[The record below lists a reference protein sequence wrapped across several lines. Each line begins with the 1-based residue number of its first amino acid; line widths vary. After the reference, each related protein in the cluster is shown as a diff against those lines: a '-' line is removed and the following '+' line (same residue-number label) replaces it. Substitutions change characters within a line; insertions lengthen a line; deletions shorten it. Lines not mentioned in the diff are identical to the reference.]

1 MGLFFLLAVDEGLTQ
16 LQITSYA
23 LFNAQNLISS
33 NSFKFKLIMGV
44 TSDFVLRLDITEDN

>member
-23 LFNAQNLISS
+23 LFNAQNLISL
-33 NSFKFKLIMGV
+33 NLFKFKLIMGV